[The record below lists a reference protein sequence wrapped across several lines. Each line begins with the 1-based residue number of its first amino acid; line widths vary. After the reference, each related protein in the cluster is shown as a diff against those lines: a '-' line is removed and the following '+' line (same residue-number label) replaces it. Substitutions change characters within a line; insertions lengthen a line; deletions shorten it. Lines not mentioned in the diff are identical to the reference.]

1 MKILRIPSTP
11 QIEVQINEARQ
22 ADWLAP
28 FVSTPLSQ
36 SSRGPNFYDPIYN
49 SLISFSSFEA
59 Y

>member
-1 MKILRIPSTP
+1 MLWIPSTP
-11 QIEVQINEARQ
+11 QIEVQINETRQ

-36 SSRGPNFYDPIYN
+36 SSRGPNFYDN

>member
-1 MKILRIPSTP
+1 MLRIPSTP

-36 SSRGPNFYDPIYN
+36 AAVAPTFMTPSTI
-49 SLISFSSFEA
+49 L
-59 Y
+59 